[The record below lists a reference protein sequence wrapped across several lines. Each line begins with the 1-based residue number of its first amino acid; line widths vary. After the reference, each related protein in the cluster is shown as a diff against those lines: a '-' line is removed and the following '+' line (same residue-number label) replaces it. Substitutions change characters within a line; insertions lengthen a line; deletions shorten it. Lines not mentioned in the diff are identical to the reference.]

1 MSHALA
7 RRADAGLDRRELL
20 RLLSFAGAAGLLPGA
35 STKLAAQSASPA
47 AAATAPLWAQSAS
60 ALAAAI
66 RERRVSSLEVIEAH
80 LERIAVVNPKLN
92 AVVRVLEDSARRDAE
107 AADRALQSDGEP
119 GPLHGVPFTIKENI
133 DVLGSPTTQ
142 GVPALAQNMPRRD
155 HPIVAR
161 LRAAGA
167 IPLGRTNLPDF
178 GMRVHTD
185 SHLHGRTL
193 NPWDP
198 QRNVGGSS
206 GGEGAALATGMSPL
220 GLGNDIGGSLRNPA
234 HCCGIAALKP
244 TLGRIPN
251 PAGDGNSLSGQ
262 LMAVQGPMARH
273 VRDLRIA
280 FRLLAGFDA
289 SDPWSVPVPL
299 TLEPPRE
306 PIRVALV
313 PAPSGGATDPA
324 VSAGVRKAGQ
334 ALEAAGYS
342 VEEIEPPDIPG
353 VARTWGAFMTAEMS
367 VLAPRMLPLMS
378 ADAAKFMTLALQGFG
393 TIDLGG
399 HVQTL
404 AQRHAH
410 AARWQEFQ
418 QRYPLVVGPVFTN
431 QPFEVGYDVRGAA
444 EVADVVSQLRFTVTA
459 NALGLPSVALP
470 VGVEAGLP
478 LGCQILGARYREDL
492 CLAAAEEIEQRLGVI
507 TPIDPVAE
515 RRA

>member
-1 MSHALA
+1 M
-7 RRADAGLDRRELL
+7 
-20 RLLSFAGAAGLLPGA
+20 
-35 STKLAAQSASPA
+35 T
-47 AAATAPLWAQSAS
+47 
-60 ALAAAI
+60 
-66 RERRVSSLEVIEAH
+66 SLEVVEAH
-80 LERIAVVNPKLN
+80 LERIAAVNPKLN
-92 AVVRVLEDSARRDAE
+92 AVVRVLGDSARSDAE
-107 AADRALQSDGEP
+107 AADRALQSDREP

-133 DVLGSPTTQ
+133 NVVGSPTTQ
-142 GVPALAQNMPRRD
+142 GVPALAQNLPRTD

-273 VRDLRIA
+273 VRDLRVA
-280 FRLLAGFDA
+280 YRLLAGYDA
-289 SDPWSVPVPL
+289 SDPWSVPVDARARAAARAD
-299 TLEPPRE
+299 PR
-306 PIRVALV
+306 RA
-313 PAPSGGATDPA
+313 GAGA
-324 VSAGVRKAGQ
+324 VRRHDRPRGLGAGVRKAGQ
-334 ALEAAGYS
+334 ALEAAGYA

-353 VARTWGAFMTAEMS
+353 VARAWGSFMTAEMS
-367 VLAPRMLPLMS
+367 VLSQRMLPLMS
-378 ADAAKFMTLALQGFG
+378 ADAAKFMNLALQGFG
-393 TIDLGG
+393 TVDLGG

-410 AARWQEFQ
+410 AGRWQQFQ
-418 QRYPLVVGPVFTN
+418 ERYPLVVGPVFTQ
-431 QPFEVGYDVRGAA
+431 QPFEVGYDVRGGA
-444 EVADVVSQLRFTVTA
+444 EVADVISQLRFTVTA

-470 VGVEAGLP
+470 VGVEAA
-478 LGCQILGARYREDL
+478 CRSAVRSSAGATARTSASPR
-492 CLAAAEEIEQRLGVI
+492 
-507 TPIDPVAE
+507 P
-515 RRA
+515 RRSSSGSA